1 MENETEFKASSIQQ
15 ANDYERQRKL
25 WDNAIAMER
34 WTLFL
39 ADAVVGVLCA
49 VAVTVIK

>member
-1 MENETEFKASSIQQ
+1 MENEFNQSRIAA
-15 ANDYERQRKL
+15 ANNDERQRKQ
-25 WDNAIAMER
+25 WDAQIAMER

-39 ADAVVGVLCA
+39 AGAVVGVLCS

>member
-1 MENETEFKASSIQQ
+1 MENETEFRASSIQQ
-15 ANDYERQRKL
+15 ANDYERQRKQ
-25 WDNAIAMER
+25 WDAQIAMER

-39 ADAVVGVLCA
+39 AGAVVGVLCS

>member
-1 MENETEFKASSIQQ
+1 MENEFQQ
-15 ANDYERQRKL
+15 SRIAAANDSERERKQ
-25 WDNAIAMER
+25 WDAQIAMER

-39 ADAVVGVLCA
+39 AGAVVGVLCS